1 MSKVSVSETDAE
13 NWLGI
18 EHGTSVSI
26 GEHSTLSPPPFH
38 CSTEDKKLITLF
50 YLNFLQFLNFFATG
64 YFVQEEGIRFGS
76 PEQTFERSLEASR
89 SKESRPPTQIGSREF
104 FRYL

>member
-1 MSKVSVSETDAE
+1 M
-13 NWLGI
+13 
-18 EHGTSVSI
+18 
-26 GEHSTLSPPPFH
+26 
-38 CSTEDKKLITLF
+38 KKIIRF
-50 YLNFLQFLNFFATG
+50 ILQFLNFFATG

-104 FRYL
+104 FRCCKNAQCCFIVLRIIFFFSLSLSLSMGWATLALFQGHHHG